1 MFLLSGQIPIEP
13 LAVSGRTK
21 TELIFRGKSL
31 NLLYCLKKS
40 YSMSLP
46 MLATT
51 TRGEHS
57 RVMEEMIFTVKI
69 SKDGAPILKYQHGQ
83 KYQHKTKY
91 DY

>member
-1 MFLLSGQIPIEP
+1 
-13 LAVSGRTK
+13 
-21 TELIFRGKSL
+21 
-31 NLLYCLKKS
+31 
-40 YSMSLP
+40 MSLP

-91 DY
+91 EY